1 MRLLSNRLP
10 ILHRTLVILVF
21 PNLIFAQTKG
31 NISFGFEYSNVFSK
45 MDMVDSYLAD
55 TSLFSSSFYDKPQT
69 NTLSNTNGIGFEI
82 GFQPTTFQDIAIG
95 LNYQFSYI
103 NRTPRIQYADPV
115 FPDQN
120 IDYKGKYTLFNDAIS
135 LNLMSRTY
143 FSNLLDF
150 KNKKS
155 DFLKKMIIASELGFG
170 LGFSKL
176 KSEIGFEYPTPTYL
190 KQHNRAALASR
201 MELALIVG
209 YKLKDRLIIS
219 SLNFKIAYQYYKSQ
233 SLKNKADEVY
243 NIDFSGE
250 SKPIC
255 LDFSGMSLGVV
266 LMLRK

>member
-1 MRLLSNRLP
+1 MRLS
-10 ILHRTLVILVF
+10 IVILLF
-21 PNLIFAQTKG
+21 LPQLLIAQTKG

-120 IDYKGKYTLFNDAIS
+120 IDYRGKYTLFNEAIS

-150 KNKKS
+150 KNAKS
-155 DFLKKMIIASELGFG
+155 DFLKKLIIASELSLG
-170 LGFSKL
+170 LGYSKL

-190 KQHNRAALASR
+190 KQHNRSALASR
-201 MELALIVG
+201 MEFALILG
-209 YKLKDRLIIS
+209 YKLKEHLIIS

-233 SLKNKADEVY
+233 TLKNKGDEVY
-243 NIDFSGE
+243 KIDFNGE
-250 SKPIC
+250 SKPMS
-255 LDFSGMSLGVV
+255 LDFSGFSLGIV